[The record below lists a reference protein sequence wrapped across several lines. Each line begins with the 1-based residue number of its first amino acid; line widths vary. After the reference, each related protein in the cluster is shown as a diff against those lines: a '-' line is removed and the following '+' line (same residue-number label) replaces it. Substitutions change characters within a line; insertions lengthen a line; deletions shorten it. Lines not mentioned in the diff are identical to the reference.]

1 MEIRLTSVEISQ
13 FLSGW
18 LLSDNGNVLFECVL
32 IYLCS
37 ATTIVFRLL
46 VRSKRLLRN
55 RVVTGHLVIE
65 QLMKSELELA

>member
-55 RVVTGHLVIE
+55 RIVTGHLFIE
-65 QLMKSELELA
+65 QLVKE